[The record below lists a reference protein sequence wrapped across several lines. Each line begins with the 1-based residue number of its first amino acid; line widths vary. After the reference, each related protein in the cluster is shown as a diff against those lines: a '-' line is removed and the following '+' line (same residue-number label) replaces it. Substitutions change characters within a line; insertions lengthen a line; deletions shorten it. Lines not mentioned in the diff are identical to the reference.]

1 MIQNMQLHIP
11 EPCHEDWNTMTPT
24 AQGRHC
30 QSCCKQV
37 VDFTTMSDQQIIS
50 YLTKASGNTCGRVRK
65 DQLEKP
71 LRTSHHKPWKWII
84 AGIASLFFFFNKVQA
99 QKKEQCDTKKDT
111 TKQSKGDYRKIM
123 GIMIPP
129 KIKPVKKI
137 PVENNIKGGLVY
149 YPDTTKP
156 KQQSNIT
163 KGNKQ

>member
-1 MIQNMQLHIP
+1 MKSNIQLHIP
-11 EPCHEDWNTMTPT
+11 EPCHEDWNKMNPT

-99 QKKEQCDTKKDT
+99 QKKEQCDPKKDT
-111 TKQSKGDYRKIM
+111 VKPSKENHYKM
-123 GIMIPP
+123 GKMAAP
-129 KIKPVKKI
+129 KVKPVKE
-137 PVENNIKGGLVY
+137 PVENHVKGGIMY
-149 YPDTTKP
+149 YDP
-156 KQQSNIT
+156 KAKQKSNAI
-163 KGNKQ
+163 KGNK

>member
-11 EPCHEDWNTMTPT
+11 EPCHEDWNKMTPT

-50 YLTKASGNTCGRVRK
+50 YLTKTSGETCGRFRK

-71 LRTSHHKPWKWII
+71 LRTSHYKPWKWIM

-99 QKKEQCDTKKDT
+99 QKKEQCDPKRDT
-111 TKQSKGDYRKIM
+111 TRQSNRNYPRLMGKIAV
-123 GIMIPP
+123 P
-129 KIKPVKKI
+129 KIKPVKE
-137 PVENNIKGGLVY
+137 PVDNHVNEAIMY
-149 YPDTTKP
+149 YPDTTRQ
-156 KQQSNIT
+156 KQKSNAT
-163 KGNKQ
+163 KANKQ